1 MIEETRIEEQPV
13 SWQVDEIEVE
23 ATLDRPAGPGPF
35 PAVVFVA
42 GSGPTDRNWNSPLL
56 PGTNGSGALLARL
69 LAERGYIT
77 LRYDKR
83 ASGSHIQENITR
95 LAGKISMEGHRQEL
109 AGGVSLLAAR
119 PDVDSARIFVFTNS
133 EGCVHALNYQ
143 IQEPAHPFAGLVL
156 SSSFAR
162 AAGELAHT
170 QIAAQ
175 LAAVPGGDAYLASYD
190 TAMDDFIHERPV
202 QVDETLPDPFK
213 QLISAITLPINQPF
227 ARELWVYDPLTRL
240 PGVAAPILIVI
251 GKKDIQVDWQIEGP
265 LFESV
270 AKDHTNLRVVYLEN
284 ANHVLKYEPLDR
296 AEITPTHAMATY
308 GADDI
313 PLDPATVETITAWL
327 TSLS

>member
-1 MIEETRIEEQPV
+1 MTQENQIEEQTV

-23 ATLDRPAGPGPF
+23 ATLARPAGPGPF
-35 PAVVFVA
+35 PAVVFAA
-42 GSGPTDRNWNSPLL
+42 GSGPTDRNWNTPLL
-56 PGTNGSGALLARL
+56 PGTNGSGALLARM
-69 LAERGYIT
+69 LAERGFIT

-83 ASGSHIQENITR
+83 GSGPHLQENVTR

-109 AGGVSLLAAR
+109 AGGISLLAAR
-119 PDVDSARIFVFTNS
+119 VDVDPARIFALTNS

-143 IQEPAHPFAGLVL
+143 IEGPAYPFAGLVL
-156 SSSFAR
+156 TSAFAR
-162 AAGELAHT
+162 ATGELSHT

-175 LAAVPGGDAYLASYD
+175 MAAVPGGDAYLAAYD
-190 TAMDDFIHERPV
+190 AAMDDFIHERPV
-202 QVDETLPDPFK
+202 KVDETLPDPFK

-240 PGVAAPILIVI
+240 PQVAAPTLIVI

-265 LFESV
+265 LFESLT
-270 AKDHTNLRVVYLEN
+270 KDHPNLRVVYLDH

-296 AEITPTHAMATY
+296 AEITPDHAMVTY
-308 GADDI
+308 SAGDI
-313 PLDPATVETITAWL
+313 TLDPAAVETITAWL